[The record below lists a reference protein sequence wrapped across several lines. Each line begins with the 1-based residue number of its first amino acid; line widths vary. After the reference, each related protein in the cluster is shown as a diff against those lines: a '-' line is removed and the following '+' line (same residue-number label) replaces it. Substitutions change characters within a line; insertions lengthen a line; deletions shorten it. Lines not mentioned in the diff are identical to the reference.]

1 MKKRFLAMLLT
12 ICMVLGLTACGST
25 AEKPAET
32 DAPAP
37 SASDEADGDN
47 NASASDRGDVT
58 LTFMACQDWVQDA
71 ELELAEKFTE
81 QTGIKIDYQIVPF
94 DQYES
99 LLKTKLNTG
108 ECTDIFGHQ
117 SSRFDMVA
125 SLNVEKNAV
134 DLSGESWASN
144 VEEAAALELS
154 VDGRIYGQPAQDV
167 SAVWAV
173 AYNKVLFDELN
184 LEIPTDYQSFTEVC
198 DAVLAAGVTP
208 IYECVSDGW
217 HHVLWFPE
225 LCIACEDGT
234 VEALNNNEATFAGN
248 ETMTLILNQMLEM
261 IERGYWGEY
270 YMSNEYANAPQAIAD
285 GEYAMTVANQGFGL
299 EVENVGGT
307 LTNDDI
313 GYFLMPLAD
322 NQTRNVNGGGPS
334 RFIWSGSK
342 HQEEAKQYLEFLA
355 TEESLA
361 YLTEKTNKFYHLP
374 FTNAPET
381 YEGNVA
387 DFYKAYPE
395 SETVYQ
401 IAVKYVNP
409 IWNEMGEDLSA
420 MFVGEMT
427 PEEFLQDIDKMRAE
441 QATTA
446 GDAAWK

>member
-1 MKKRFLAMLLT
+1 MKKRFLALLLT
-12 ICMVLGLTACGST
+12 SCMVLSLTACGST
-25 AEKPAET
+25 AEEPADTE
-32 DAPAP
+32 APAP
-37 SASDEADGDN
+37 SVSEEAEGKEEAPALDDGE
-47 NASASDRGDVT
+47 VT
-58 LTFMACQDWVQDA
+58 LTFMACQDWIQDA

-81 QTGIKIDYQIVPF
+81 QTGIKLDYQIVPF

-117 SSRFDMVA
+117 SGRFDMVD

-134 DLSGESWASN
+134 DLSGEVWASN
-144 VEEAAALELS
+144 VEEAAAAELS
-154 VDGRIYGQPAQDV
+154 VDGHLYGQPIQDV
-167 SAVWAV
+167 SAVWAI
-173 AYNKVLFDELN
+173 AYNKALFNDLN
-184 LEIPTDYQSFTEVC
+184 LEVPTDYQSFTEVC
-198 DAVLAAGVTP
+198 DAILAAGVTP

-248 ETMTLILNQMLEM
+248 ETMTLILNQMLDM

-270 YMSNEYANAPQAIAD
+270 YMSNEYVNAPQAVAD

-299 EVENVGGT
+299 EVENVGGD

-322 NQTRNVNGGGPS
+322 NQTRNASGGGPS

-342 HQEEAKQYLEFLA
+342 HLEEAKQYLEFLA
-355 TEESLA
+355 TEESLT
-361 YLTEKTNKFYHLP
+361 YLTENTNKFYHLP

-395 SETVYQ
+395 SDTVYQ
-401 IAVKYVNP
+401 AAVKYVNP
-409 IWNEMGEDLSA
+409 VWNEMGENLSA

-427 PEEFLQDIDKMRAE
+427 PEEFLQDLDKMRAE
-441 QATTA
+441 QATAA
-446 GDAAWK
+446 GDAAWE